1 MTFVVFRTKKIFS
14 AHSSICLD
22 IGKRIAPL
30 FEQLAKENTG
40 IKFVKIDVD
49 ECPTTA
55 EECEVTAMPT
65 FHVYVKGEKKKE
77 MLGADETK
85 LKQMIADLNK

>member
-1 MTFVVFRTKKIFS
+1 M
-14 AHSSICLD
+14 
-22 IGKRIAPL
+22 
-30 FEQLAKENTG
+30 AKDNPS
-40 IKFVKIDVD
+40 IKFVKVDVD

-65 FHVYVKGEKKKE
+65 FHVYVGGEKKKE

-85 LKQMIADLNK
+85 LKQMIADLSK